1 MPRYHRCVCNLT
13 LSDPGMCDSSLRDAM
28 STIPEKAM
36 VLIEAPTSKSCS
48 GSSCISFW
56 FSCILI

>member
-36 VLIEAPTSKSCS
+36 VLIEAPRQQKLQRQQLH
-48 GSSCISFW
+48 F
-56 FSCILI
+56 ILV